1 MSFSRA
7 LSLVATL
14 ALAAQCLSATDVDV
28 LTFHNDITRS
38 GVQSHETVLTGSN
51 VNSSQFGKVASFVVS
66 GDVYAQPLYVSQY
79 TMADN
84 KVHNVLVVATA
95 RDRIYAFD
103 ADGNNP
109 AAGYLWTKVLLGQGE
124 TWVSSTDV
132 GTSDITPAIGI
143 TGTPAID
150 RSTGTIYVVS
160 KSKTTG
166 SSPTYIQRL
175 HALKLADGTEKFN
188 GPTVIQASVAGTGD
202 GSSTVAFNALR
213 NNQRA
218 ALLIAPT
225 PDGTTAKSVFIAWA
239 SHGDN
244 GQYHGWIISY
254 DAANVSTQT
263 GAWADTPNGSQG
275 GIWMSGGGL
284 SSDGLGNI
292 FGAAGNGS
300 FDANNGG
307 GDYGDSM
314 FKVTAGKSGITLSD
328 WFTPVDQADLDETD
342 SDFGVGGAPLILPAQ
357 PGPVSHLMVTADKQ
371 GEIFLLNRDNLGK
384 YNGSANTSIEKFDDG
399 GGFTVHSNLVFFN
412 RALYLVPDGGTARM
426 WAFHPGLGLFAPTPS
441 SQSGHAFGCDGCDGG
456 GSNFTIS
463 ANGQQNGIVW
473 ALDYSGYGNTP
484 VVLYAFD
491 ANNLSTELY
500 DTTQAPNQRD
510 QAAIAVKFASPTV
523 ADGKV
528 FVGARNAVTVYG
540 LLSPAPVAASPEAN

>member
-1 MSFSRA
+1 MLFFRPSCLITA
-7 LSLVATL
+7 LTI
-14 ALAAQCLSATDVDV
+14 AAQCLPAADVDV
-28 LTFHNDITRS
+28 LTFHNNIIRS
-38 GVQSHETVLTGSN
+38 GVQTRETVLTTAN
-51 VNSSQFGKVASFVVS
+51 VNSGQFGKIASFTAD

-84 KVHNVLVVATA
+84 KAHNVLVVATA

-109 AAGYLWTKVLLGQGE
+109 QAGYLWSKLLLGQGE
-124 TWVSSTDV
+124 TWVPAGDV
-132 GTSDITPAIGI
+132 NTSDVTPSIGI
-143 TGTPAID
+143 IGTPAID
-150 RSTGTIYVVS
+150 RSSGTIYVVS

-175 HALKLADGTEKFN
+175 HALNLADRSEKFN
-188 GPTVIQASVAGTGD
+188 GPAIIQASVTGTGD
-202 GSSTVAFNALR
+202 GGAMVSFSPLR

-225 PDGTTAKSVFIAWA
+225 PNGTTAKSVFIAWA

-244 GQYHGWIISY
+244 GQYHGWVISY

-263 GAWADTPNGSQG
+263 GVWADTPNGSQG

-284 SSDGLGNI
+284 SSDGLGSI

-300 FDANNGG
+300 FDANNSG

-314 FKVTAGKSGITLSD
+314 FKLTAGQSGLALSD
-328 WFTPVDQADLDETD
+328 WFTPVDQAELDGSD

-357 PGPVSHLMVTADKQ
+357 PGPVAHLMVTADKQ

-384 YNGSANTSIEKFDDG
+384 FNGSANTSIQKFGDG
-399 GGFTVHSNLVFFN
+399 GGLTIHSNLVFFN
-412 RALYLVPDGGTARM
+412 GALYLVPDGGAARM
-426 WAFHPGLGLFAPTPS
+426 WDFHPVVGLFSPAPS
-441 SQSGHAFGCDGCDGG
+441 SQSTHTFGCDGCDGG

-473 ALDYSGYGNTP
+473 ALDYSSYGNGP

-491 ANNLSTELY
+491 ASNLSTELY

-510 QAAIAVKFASPTV
+510 QATIAVKFASPTV
-523 ADGKV
+523 ANGKV
-528 FVGARNAVTVYG
+528 FIGSRNAVTVYG
-540 LLSPAPVAASPEAN
+540 LLSPAPASSSPAAR

>member
-1 MSFSRA
+1 MRFDLPVFLLTTLTIAIR
-7 LSLVATL
+7 SLP
-14 ALAAQCLSATDVDV
+14 AADVDV
-28 LTFHNDITRS
+28 LTFHNDIIRS
-38 GVQSHETVLTGSN
+38 GVQSHETVLTTAN
-51 VNSSQFGKVASFVVS
+51 VNSAQFGKILSFAVD

-79 TMADN
+79 TMADD

-109 AAGYLWTKVLLGQGE
+109 RAGYLWNKVLLGPGE
-124 TWVSSTDV
+124 TWVPAADV
-132 GTSDITPAIGI
+132 DTSDITPSIGI
-143 TGTPAID
+143 VGTPAID
-150 RSTGTIYVVS
+150 RSSGTIYVVS

-166 SSPTYIQRL
+166 GSPTYIQRL
-175 HALKLADGTEKFN
+175 HALNLADGSEKLN
-188 GPTVIQASVAGTGD
+188 GPTTVQASVPGTGD
-202 GSSTVAFNALR
+202 GGASVAFNPLR

-218 ALLIAPT
+218 AVLVTRT
-225 PDGTTAKSVFIAWA
+225 PKGVTPGSVFIAWA

-244 GQYHGWIISY
+244 GQYHGWVISY
-254 DAANVSTQT
+254 DSANVSHQT
-263 GAWADTPNGSQG
+263 GVWADTPNGSQG

-284 SSDGLGNI
+284 SSDGTGNI

-314 FKVTAGKSGITLSD
+314 FKLTAGQSGLTLSD
-328 WFTPVDQADLDETD
+328 WFTPADQADLDGSD

-357 PGPVSHLMVTADKQ
+357 PGPVPHLMVTADKR
-371 GEIFLLNRDNLGK
+371 GEIYLLNRDNLGK
-384 YNGSANTSIEKFDDG
+384 YTGDANTSIQSFNDG
-399 GGFTVHSNLVFFN
+399 GGLTIHSNLVFFN
-412 RALYLVPDGGTARM
+412 RALYLVPDGGAAST
-426 WAFHPGLGLFAPTPS
+426 WAFHPAVGLFSQVAS
-441 SQSGHAFGCDGCDGG
+441 SQSAHTFGCDGCDGG

-473 ALDYSGYGNTP
+473 ALDYSSYGSGP
-484 VVLYAFD
+484 VILYAFD
-491 ANNLSTELY
+491 ASNLSVELY

-523 ADGKV
+523 ANGKV
-528 FVGARNAVTVYG
+528 FVGSRNAVTVYG
-540 LLSPAPVAASPEAN
+540 LLNPAPPQL